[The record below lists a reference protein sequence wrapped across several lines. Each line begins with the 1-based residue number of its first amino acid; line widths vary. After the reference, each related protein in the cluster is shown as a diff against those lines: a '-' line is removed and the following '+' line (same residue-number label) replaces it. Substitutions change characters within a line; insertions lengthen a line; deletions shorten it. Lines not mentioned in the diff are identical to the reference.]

1 VPTVVVEEQVFG
13 AIHHQIF
20 YFYVLCACPGQGNQ
34 ILDLSEHSSV
44 VRMKGC
50 VVRIEGGVVKKGK
63 LVVKTLKTVVKTSKV
78 LDVCISLY

>member
-34 ILDLSEHSSV
+34 ILDLSEHNSV

-50 VVRIEGGVVKKGK
+50 DPVCGENRGGCGEKGQIGGEDVKNGGENIKGP
-63 LVVKTLKTVVKTSKV
+63 
-78 LDVCISLY
+78 